1 VNKNQSKKLRIRLL
15 KLFVSVFLSIILI
28 VLDTRFSYL
37 DNFKKFTLTL
47 LSPIYVIVD
56 LPSQII
62 DWVNDKGADNETLTV
77 ENNYLKS
84 QLFELKAKLQIYNNL
99 ALENQKISKLLD
111 SRYKIPNHDVL
122 LARVKSVSQSRL
134 SKKIII
140 DKGSNNGVALSQ
152 LIIGSDGAVGQVTQV
167 TPMFA
172 MVRLLTDPTQ
182 FMPVKNS
189 RNGIRGITKG
199 IASDEEGM
207 IIEYVP
213 LDSDVKVGD
222 LFLTSGIGNSYPTGY
237 LVGRVTSID
246 DSLDAS
252 FLSISLQPAQ
262 NMNKLEMVLI
272 VKGKND

>member
-1 VNKNQSKKLRIRLL
+1 MRLL
-15 KLFVSVFLSIILI
+15 KIFVPVLLSIILI

-56 LPSQII
+56 LPSQVI
-62 DWVNDKGADNETLTV
+62 DWVNDKGVDNQTLIG
-77 ENNYLKS
+77 ENDYLKG
-84 QLFELKAKLQIYNNL
+84 QLIELKARLQTYNNL
-99 ALENQKISKLLD
+99 ALENKKISELLD
-111 SRYKIPNHDVL
+111 SSYKIPNHDVL
-122 LARVKSVSQSRL
+122 LAKVKSISQSRL
-134 SKKIII
+134 SKKIVI
-140 DKGSNNGVALSQ
+140 DKGSNDEVALSQ
-152 LIIGSDGAVGQVTQV
+152 LVIASDGVVGQIIQV

-172 MVRLLTDPTQ
+172 TVRLLPDPTQ

-199 IASDEEGM
+199 IASNEKGM

-222 LFLTSGIGNSYPTGY
+222 LFLTSGIGNSYPSGY

-246 DSLDAS
+246 NSLDAS
-252 FLSISLQPAQ
+252 FLSITIQPSQ

-272 VKGKND
+272 IKGEK

>member
-1 VNKNQSKKLRIRLL
+1 MRLL
-15 KLFVSVFLSIILI
+15 KLFVPVFLSIILI

-56 LPSQII
+56 LPSQVI
-62 DWVNDKGADNETLTV
+62 DWVNDKGADNEILIG
-77 ENNYLKS
+77 ENDYLKG
-84 QLFELKAKLQIYNNL
+84 QLLELKVRLQTYNNL
-99 ALENQKISKLLD
+99 VLENQKISKLLN
-111 SRYKIPNHDVL
+111 SSYEIPNHDVL
-122 LARVKSVSQSRL
+122 LSRIKSISQSRL
-134 SKKIII
+134 SKKIVI
-140 DKGSNNGVALSQ
+140 DKGSNDGVALSQ
-152 LIIGSDGAVGQVTQV
+152 LIVGSDGVVGQVTQV
-167 TPMFA
+167 TPVFTS
-172 MVRLLTDPTQ
+172 VRLLTDPTQ

-199 IASDEEGM
+199 VASTERAM
-207 IIEYVP
+207 IVEYVP

-222 LFLTSGIGNSYPTGY
+222 LFLTSGIGNSYPSGY

-252 FLSISLQPAQ
+252 FLSITLEPAQ

-272 VKGKND
+272 VKGKNE

>member
-1 VNKNQSKKLRIRLL
+1 VNKNESKKVRIRLL

-56 LPSQII
+56 LPSQVI
-62 DWVNDKGADNETLTV
+62 DWVNDKGADNETLIG
-77 ENNYLKS
+77 ENDYLKG
-84 QLFELKAKLQIYNNL
+84 QLFELKARLQIYNNL

-111 SRYKIPNHDVL
+111 SSYKIPNHDVL
-122 LARVKSVSQSRL
+122 LARVKSISQSRL
-134 SKKIII
+134 SKKIVI

-152 LIIGSDGAVGQVTQV
+152 LIIGSDGTIGQVTQV

-172 MVRLLTDPTQ
+172 RVRLLTDPTQ

-207 IIEYVP
+207 KVEYVP

-246 DSLDAS
+246 DSLDTS

>member
-1 VNKNQSKKLRIRLL
+1 MRLL
-15 KLFVSVFLSIILI
+15 KLLVPVLLSIILI

-56 LPSQII
+56 LPSQVI
-62 DWVNDKGADNETLTV
+62 DWVNDKGADNDTLIG
-77 ENNYLKS
+77 ENDYLKG
-84 QLFELKAKLQIYNNL
+84 QMLELKVRLQTYNNL
-99 ALENQKISKLLD
+99 ALENLKISKLLN
-111 SRYKIPNHDVL
+111 SSYEIPNHDVL
-122 LARVKSVSQSRL
+122 LARIKSISQSRL
-134 SKKIII
+134 SKKIVI
-140 DKGSNNGVALSQ
+140 DKGSNDGVALSQ
-152 LIIGSDGAVGQVTQV
+152 LIIGSDGAVGQVMQV

-172 MVRLLTDPTQ
+172 RVRLLTDPTQ

-199 IASDEEGM
+199 MASTEKGM
-207 IIEYVP
+207 IVEYVP

-222 LFLTSGIGNSYPTGY
+222 LFLTSGIGNSFPSGY
-237 LVGRVTSID
+237 IVGRVSLIN

-252 FLSISLQPAQ
+252 FLSITLEPAQ

-272 VKGKND
+272 VKGKNE

>member
-1 VNKNQSKKLRIRLL
+1 MRLL
-15 KLFVSVFLSIILI
+15 KLLVPVLLSIILI

-56 LPSQII
+56 LPSQVIN
-62 DWVNDKGADNETLTV
+62 WVNDKGADNETLIG
-77 ENNYLKS
+77 ENDYLKG
-84 QLFELKAKLQIYNNL
+84 QLIELKVRLQSYNNL
-99 ALENQKISKLLD
+99 ALENQKISGLLD
-111 SRYKIPNHDVL
+111 SSYEIPNHDVL
-122 LARVKSVSQSRL
+122 LARVKSISQSRL
-134 SKKIII
+134 SNKIVI
-140 DKGSNNGVALSQ
+140 DKGLNNEVALSQ
-152 LIIGSDGAVGQVTQV
+152 LIIGSDGVVGQVTQV
-167 TPMFA
+167 TPLFSTA
-172 MVRLLTDPTQ
+172 RLLTDPTQ

-199 IASDEEGM
+199 IASNEKGM
-207 IIEYVP
+207 IVEYVP

-222 LFLTSGIGNSYPTGY
+222 LFLTSGVGNSYPSGY

-252 FLSISLQPAQ
+252 FLSIKLQPSQ

-272 VKGKND
+272 IIGKND